1 PIVPT
6 PTRLPHVNISLQL
19 SNINSSTQFCFRQA
33 SLVIVLQ
40 QIIMSMNMASD
51 ISPAGVVGGA
61 NTTTVGGSKPLHRFM
76 RGEPKSIGIVML
88 FMGSSLFIL
97 GIPMRL
103 DTLTSSAD
111 TFTAF
116 WLGILFIIPGLLY
129 VLAENNP
136 SKQLVTASLA
146 LSIISMLGVTVAFF
160 EFLKGIVEM
169 RHVYDYYD
177 HYHYDNNITA
187 SARVVVSVPWR
198 KQHMYQL
205 ISLEAVFMYQS
216 LVGMVLLIV
225 MTTFARVALRSSMTQ
240 AIVVIQD
247 LPSPD

>member
-1 PIVPT
+1 
-6 PTRLPHVNISLQL
+6 
-19 SNINSSTQFCFRQA
+19 
-33 SLVIVLQ
+33 
-40 QIIMSMNMASD
+40 
-51 ISPAGVVGGA
+51 
-61 NTTTVGGSKPLHRFM
+61 
-76 RGEPKSIGIVML
+76 
-88 FMGSSLFIL
+88 
-97 GIPMRL
+97 MRL

-177 HYHYDNNITA
+177 HYHYDNNITE